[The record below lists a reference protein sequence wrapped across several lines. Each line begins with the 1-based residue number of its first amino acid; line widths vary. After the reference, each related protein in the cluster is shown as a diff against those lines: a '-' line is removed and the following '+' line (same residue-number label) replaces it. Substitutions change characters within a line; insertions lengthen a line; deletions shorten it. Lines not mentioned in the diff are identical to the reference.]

1 MDRLRYIAAGGIFIF
16 LTALKL
22 LVPGAAQQLRSS
34 VEAYICPDFDY
45 TAAFAYA
52 DELCSRIFSFDSSD
66 APTQADTG
74 PTTSTHL
81 SSRDAAQ
88 LRRVLIPELSTAAES
103 PHLPSLIPDESYFD
117 EALSAQEPQPSDPAA
132 CDKPDSAQESV
143 SDTAQDAEPEA
154 SPAPSPE
161 PETPDCVQTFL
172 DSQSEFSDL
181 AVPAGVTYSF
191 IALPFDC
198 GAPVSGLRSDGF
210 GYRMHPIL
218 GEVRFH
224 YGTDFAANSGDAVC
238 AFAGGTV
245 TFAGESDSYGKYIII
260 AHPDGWQTLYAHCS
274 VLYVSSGDSVERGQ
288 LIALV
293 GSTGLATGPHLHLEL
308 THDGTYLNPEYYV
321 NCA

>member
-1 MDRLRYIAAGGIFIF
+1 MDRLRYIAAGVIFIF

-22 LVPGAAQQLRSS
+22 LVPGAAQQLRGA
-34 VEAYICPDFDY
+34 VEAYVCPDFDC
-45 TAAFAYA
+45 TAVFAYA
-52 DELCSRIFSFDSSD
+52 DELRSRIFSSDLSGALAQD
-66 APTQADTG
+66 APE
-74 PTTSTHL
+74 PTASAQL

-88 LRRVLIPELSTAAES
+88 LRRELVPELSSPVES
-103 PHLPSLIPDESYFD
+103 PRPPSLIPDESYFD
-117 EALSAQEPQPSDPAA
+117 EALSEQEPQAPEPASG
-132 CDKPDSAQESV
+132 DVPDSTQEAA
-143 SDTAQDAEPEA
+143 SDAAADS

-161 PETPDCVQTFL
+161 PEAPACVQTFL

-191 IALPFDC
+191 LDLPFDC
-198 GAPVSGLRSDGF
+198 AAPVSGLRSDGF

-321 NCA
+321 NYA